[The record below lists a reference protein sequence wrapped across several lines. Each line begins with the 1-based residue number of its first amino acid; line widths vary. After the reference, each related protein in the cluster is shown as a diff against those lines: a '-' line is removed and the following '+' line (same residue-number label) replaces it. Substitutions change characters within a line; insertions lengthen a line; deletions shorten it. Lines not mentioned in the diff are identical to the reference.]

1 MTQTFQLKQFVDS
14 KIKTGTIDI
23 YENSAQTLVLKQF
36 QKSTIN
42 DQDHDRID
50 GRNVVDDNR
59 CVGDSFEMLMIES

>member
-1 MTQTFQLKQFVDS
+1 M
-14 KIKTGTIDI
+14 
-23 YENSAQTLVLKQF
+23 LKQF

-59 CVGDSFEMLMIES
+59 CVGDSFEMLMIESLCRLFFLFTDFLIVKNR